1 MSGPLKIAT
10 WLEHYKGGGVERVAV
25 RLAHDW
31 MELGHQ
37 VAILASPVE
46 RQLRVDLPTDV
57 EWVPHFGGRKT
68 AAEAIGKVAP
78 DIFFC
83 PGNHYTSAAARIRLH
98 LKDRSPPIVW
108 KVSNDL
114 ARKDM
119 SWPMQVA
126 NRVWVGQHYR
136 FADRVVAMSRA
147 MAEDAVARTGVPR
160 ERIDIIENPHLAV
173 GGGPAA
179 LPLAPH
185 YILGIGRLE
194 PQKAWDLAIRAYA
207 QADTGDRPLII
218 YGEGSERAKLTALI
232 ERLGLAG
239 RVFLPGFVEG
249 LEEVIERA
257 DLLLLTSRYEGRP
270 NVVIEALSTGTP
282 VVATESSVAMR
293 ELLVDPGSGRLLESR
308 EAKAVA
314 RGIEAVLASPRP
326 APTGKAADPLASA
339 QAYIDTFRKAI
350 DQRHGS

>member
-1 MSGPLKIAT
+1 M
-10 WLEHYKGGGVERVAV
+10 
-25 RLAHDW
+25 
-31 MELGHQ
+31 
-37 VAILASPVE
+37 
-46 RQLRVDLPTDV
+46 
-57 EWVPHFGGRKT
+57 
-68 AAEAIGKVAP
+68 
-78 DIFFC
+78 
-83 PGNHYTSAAARIRLH
+83 
-98 LKDRSPPIVW
+98 
-108 KVSNDL
+108 
-114 ARKDM
+114 
-119 SWPMQVA
+119 
-126 NRVWVGQHYR
+126 
-136 FADRVVAMSRA
+136 
-147 MAEDAVARTGVPR
+147 
-160 ERIDIIENPHLAV
+160 

-232 ERLGLAG
+232 ERLGLTG

-314 RGIEAVLASPRP
+314 LGIEAVLASPRP